1 MNVERKISLHKIAF
15 GASAVLALI
24 MLTASAFMRNCLPL
38 ELLVAIAATQAVRN
52 IITAFNKTKDRK
64 TSVVFGIFGVIEAV
78 IAVLLFVYLMLQR
91 CGVM

>member
-1 MNVERKISLHKIAF
+1 MNVERKISLHKIVF
-15 GASAVLALI
+15 VASAVLALI
-24 MLTASAFMRNCLPL
+24 MITVSAFLRNCLPI

-64 TSVVFGIFGVIEAV
+64 TSVVYGIIGFTEAAV
-78 IAVLLFVYLMLQR
+78 AVLLIIYLIVQR